1 MLPASTRLGPY
12 EILAPL
18 GAGGMGEVYRAR
30 DTRLQRDVAI
40 KVLPKHLADDP
51 DRGMRFEREARAV
64 AALSHPNIIA
74 IHDVGAEG
82 PVVYAVMELL
92 DGETLG
98 SRLRRGRL
106 PLRKAVDVGAAIAE
120 GLAAAHARGIVHRD
134 LKPENIFLT
143 ADGRVKLL
151 DFGLARMPEPTPPA
165 SGATRTTPG
174 GLTVPG
180 MTMGTAG
187 YMAPEQVRGEAVDA
201 RSDVFALGCV
211 LSEMVT
217 GEPAFVRETVTETL
231 SAILHGE
238 PAGLAGSSPGVPRS
252 LGQVIRRCLAKDP
265 VDRFQ
270 STSDLPFA
278 IRSSIDVDAEPA
290 PAAGRRVPGWVWPVA
305 AALLVA
311 AGLAVWFGR
320 GATDLQPIRSVAVL
334 PFDNAGGDPA
344 TEYLGDGLADH
355 IIHSLTAAR
364 GADLRVRPFASVARY
379 RGAPVD
385 TAAVAREL
393 SVDAL
398 VLGSVRQNGD
408 DLSIS
413 VSLVD
418 AREDAQI
425 WGHRYPGKLSDI
437 LNLQDAFARDV
448 AANLRLRLTDEEER
462 RLVRRDTDDHEAY
475 LLYRQGVHE
484 LMRFSVEGLEA
495 ARDYFQRA
503 SQRDPNY
510 VSAIAGVARTYILL
524 GSVHLGPRATH
535 PEAKR
540 LLARAQAIDRDH
552 AEVRVQQGAIHLF
565 HDWDWDAA
573 EQALDPARA
582 LAPELVMP
590 ALNLY
595 GFLLAARGD
604 APGALDAIQRG
615 NAVEPLSAPRRAE
628 LAMAWLWMRDAGQA
642 MTEAG
647 RAIELNPRFALAY
660 HHLGFAQVHEG
671 LFDEAAATFEKGV
684 ALAPQSAELRG
695 GLAVAHAGAGRR
707 AAAAAII
714 EDLETWSPR
723 ANRAHAIAR
732 VHAALG
738 QHDEALRWLRQ
749 SADDRDTNMIWT
761 GLDFMFDTLR
771 KDPRYDDL
779 IRAVGLPDAR

>member
-1 MLPASTRLGPY
+1 MFALRMLQ
-12 EILAPL
+12 
-18 GAGGMGEVYRAR
+18 V
-30 DTRLQRDVAI
+30 Q
-40 KVLPKHLADDP
+40 H
-51 DRGMRFEREARAV
+51 
-64 AALSHPNIIA
+64 H
-74 IHDVGAEG
+74 
-82 PVVYAVMELL
+82 
-92 DGETLG
+92 
-98 SRLRRGRL
+98 
-106 PLRKAVDVGAAIAE
+106 AAIAE

-151 DFGLARMPEPTPPA
+151 DFGLARMPEPTPPP

-174 GLTVPG
+174 GLTLPG

-201 RSDVFALGCV
+201 RGDVFALGCV

-238 PAGLAGSSPGVPRS
+238 PAGLAGSPPGVPRS

-278 IRSSIDVDAEPA
+278 IRSAIDADAAPA
-290 PAAGRRVPGWVWPVA
+290 AAGRRVPGWVWPVA

-320 GATDLQPIRSVAVL
+320 GSTDAQPIRSVAVL
-334 PFDNAGGDPA
+334 PFDNVGGDSA
-344 TEYLGDGLADH
+344 TGYLGDGLADH

-418 AREDAQI
+418 AREDAQV

-448 AANLRLRLTDEEER
+448 AANLRLRLTDDEER

-484 LMRFSVEGLEA
+484 LTRFSVEGLEA

-540 LLARAQAIDRDH
+540 LLAH
-552 AEVRVQQGAIHLF
+552 A
-565 HDWDWDAA
+565 
-573 EQALDPARA
+573 
-582 LAPELVMP
+582 
-590 ALNLY
+590 
-595 GFLLAARGD
+595 
-604 APGALDAIQRG
+604 
-615 NAVEPLSAPRRAE
+615 
-628 LAMAWLWMRDAGQA
+628 
-642 MTEAG
+642 
-647 RAIELNPRFALAY
+647 
-660 HHLGFAQVHEG
+660 
-671 LFDEAAATFEKGV
+671 
-684 ALAPQSAELRG
+684 
-695 GLAVAHAGAGRR
+695 
-707 AAAAAII
+707 
-714 EDLETWSPR
+714 
-723 ANRAHAIAR
+723 
-732 VHAALG
+732 
-738 QHDEALRWLRQ
+738 
-749 SADDRDTNMIWT
+749 
-761 GLDFMFDTLR
+761 
-771 KDPRYDDL
+771 
-779 IRAVGLPDAR
+779 